1 MRRGGEVGWEG
12 FPQGRRGAAK
22 TPMTPIGRGLEVKRP
37 RTFEVTP
44 KPNMD
49 WAVQP
54 LHLRNRRH
62 LRLNDLPV
70 LG

>member
-1 MRRGGEVGWEG
+1 
-12 FPQGRRGAAK
+12 
-22 TPMTPIGRGLEVKRP
+22 VKRP
-37 RTFEVTP
+37 RTFEVTA

-49 WAVQP
+49 WVVQP

-70 LG
+70 SG

>member
-1 MRRGGEVGWEG
+1 
-12 FPQGRRGAAK
+12 
-22 TPMTPIGRGLEVKRP
+22 MTPIGRGLEVKRP

-70 LG
+70 SG